1 MPGKRRV
8 RDPYADQETARYKTP
23 PVPLVIDD
31 DEVTVPV
38 DVGEMEAAAAA
49 SRRPGDPSKR
59 PHVVARSRAAD
70 AGAASADPR
79 ALMAEVQV
87 SGTAQVVLLRV
98 RNVSPTGFCVEIP
111 GEVDL
116 RVRAGAAVM
125 VRLQRSSEERD
136 RLPGGR
142 LRAHV
147 THRRHGTH
155 GKTGGMSLRWDLDE
169 HQSCASLEE
178 VIRSVKG
185 A

>member
-1 MPGKRRV
+1 M
-8 RDPYADQETARYKTP
+8 RDPYADQETARYEMP
-23 PVPLVIDD
+23 SVPLVITD

-49 SRRPGDPSKR
+49 SRRPGDPTKK
-59 PHVVARSRAAD
+59 PHVVARSTAAD
-70 AGAASADPR
+70 AETASADPC

-87 SGTAQVVLLRV
+87 SGTAQVALLPV
-98 RNVSPTGFCVEIP
+98 RNISPTGFCVEIP
-111 GEVDL
+111 GETDL

-125 VRLQRSSEERD
+125 VRLHRNPEERD
-136 RLPGGR
+136 RRSDGR

-155 GKTGGMSLRWDLDE
+155 GKPGGMSLRWDLDE

-185 A
+185 G